1 VHDELDR
8 ETPLQPLEMAL
19 NLGAPLLAVF
29 GAGQAAPPPGELDHV
44 RAVLTQFAREFEL
57 HELPGADAA
66 LAADERVWSLVDD
79 FLDRDA

>member
-1 VHDELDR
+1 
-8 ETPLQPLEMAL
+8 
-19 NLGAPLLAVF
+19 
-29 GAGQAAPPPGELDHV
+29 V